1 MRDYE
6 KLKSAIK
13 LIIDEFMIA
22 GNSDLYRHMTKSID
36 GQNVANWFNDSQLMN
51 LSKYHG
57 AFELELY
64 RFIRQH
70 RNEFLSE
77 ENKLLSNFGAVKVF
91 WKSGGYSE
99 SVIYHTQSGERMLC
113 CSNWTSGP
121 VPLKSQLSSIKSI
134 EKLGP
139 VA

>member
-1 MRDYE
+1 MSDCNE

-13 LIIDEFMIA
+13 LIIDEFMIT

-64 RFIRQH
+64 R
-70 RNEFLSE
+70 NEQAKTIAISAR
-77 ENKLLSNFGAVKVF
+77 K
-91 WKSGGYSE
+91 Y
-99 SVIYHTQSGERMLC
+99 C
-113 CSNWTSGP
+113 
-121 VPLKSQLSSIKSI
+121 
-134 EKLGP
+134 
-139 VA
+139 